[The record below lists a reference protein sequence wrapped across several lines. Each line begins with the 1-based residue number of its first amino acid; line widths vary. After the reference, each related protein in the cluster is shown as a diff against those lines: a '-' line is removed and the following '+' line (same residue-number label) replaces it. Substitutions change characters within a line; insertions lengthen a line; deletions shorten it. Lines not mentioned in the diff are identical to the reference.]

1 MIKTGYVLDASALL
15 AVLFM
20 ETGHE
25 EVTAALDGE
34 TIISAV
40 NYSEVIAR
48 QMRLGASQQLA
59 VSVLSGLD
67 LKVVVWDQGL
77 AEEAADLS
85 PLAKSH
91 GLSLGD
97 RICLA
102 TARHLRLPVLT
113 ADREW
118 GKLPDLGVEI
128 RLIR

>member
-1 MIKTGYVLDASALL
+1 MTPVVLDASALL
-15 AVLFM
+15 TVLFK

-25 EVTAALDGE
+25 IVAEALAGEV
-34 TIISAV
+34 IIPAV
-40 NYSEVIAR
+40 NYTEVLAR
-48 QMRLGASQQLA
+48 QMRAGVSRDLA
-59 VSVLSGLD
+59 VSTLAGLD

-85 PLAKSH
+85 PFAKSH
-91 GLSLGD
+91 GLALGD

-128 RLIR
+128 RVIR